1 MTSVWQ
7 YMGKLGDKDRY
18 KVTGITSFQCT
29 DWVQKK
35 KTSDIS
41 SLIND
46 IMKWKRGIFHLMFSL
61 LFFFFADF
69 DQLPEVIILNSF
81 SAYMCHD
88 LMAKHLHGDGQR
100 LAKNL
105 TGNIVALL
113 TCRPLRHIL
122 KFVLFKYPKEG
133 FLTRKRKQNFRSL
146 N

>member
-1 MTSVWQ
+1 MTSAWQ
-7 YMGKLGDKDRY
+7 YTGKLGDKDRY

-46 IMKWKRGIFHLMFSL
+46 IMKWKRGIFHLMFPLL
-61 LFFFFADF
+61 LFFFRWFWPTSGSNYFKFILCVYVSWF
-69 DQLPEVIILNSF
+69 DG
-81 SAYMCHD
+81 
-88 LMAKHLHGDGQR
+88 KHLHGDGQR

-105 TGNIVALL
+105 AGNIVALL
-113 TCRPLRHIL
+113 TCRLLRHIL

-133 FLTRKRKQNFRSL
+133 FLTRKGKQNFRSL

>member
-18 KVTGITSFQCT
+18 KVTGITSFQCN

-35 KTSDIS
+35 KTSDIN
-41 SLIND
+41 SLIKD
-46 IMKWKRGIFHLMFSL
+46 IMKWKRGIFHLMFSLL

-100 LAKNL
+100 LAKKL
-105 TGNIVALL
+105 S
-113 TCRPLRHIL
+113 L
-122 KFVLFKYPKEG
+122 KYCGFVDLQTFASYIEIC
-133 FLTRKRKQNFRSL
+133 FVQISKRRLSHPET
-146 N
+146 

>member
-7 YMGKLGDKDRY
+7 YMGKLRDKDRY

-46 IMKWKRGIFHLMFSL
+46 IMKWKREIFHLMFSL

-81 SAYMCHD
+81 SAYMYHD

-105 TGNIVALL
+105 AGNIVALL
-113 TCRPLRHIL
+113 TCRLLRHIL

-133 FLTRKRKQNFRSL
+133 FLIRKRKQNFCSL